1 MTQRLL
7 PQVLT
12 FWLLKPVTG
21 PAGLKC
27 WQLQAVIQLRKRQKN
42 DFYFTAFCCFFSPNS
57 RCETFVSQVSSVMLK
72 DARSRNL
79 TSVLGSRERFKHPN
93 FSNIYYCGR
102 YWCSSLWPVA
112 QAVRSLSGLGVTDA
126 ELYFT
131 LLFTW
136 SHWVLIERTQ
146 RFSHLQPGKTIS
158 ILCFQVFNL
167 FFYHLKLLFF

>member
-1 MTQRLL
+1 MLATSGGNSASQKTKKRFLFYSILL
-7 PQVLT
+7 FFFPQ
-12 FWLLKPVTG
+12 
-21 PAGLKC
+21 
-27 WQLQAVIQLRKRQKN
+27 QSMRNIR
-42 DFYFTAFCCFFSPNS
+42 FT
-57 RCETFVSQVSSVMLK
+57 QVSSVMLK

-79 TSVLGSRERFKHPN
+79 TSVLGLQERFKHPN

-102 YWCSSLWPVA
+102 YWCSSLWPVL
-112 QAVRSLSGLGVTDA
+112 SLSGLGVTDA

-136 SHWVLIERTQ
+136 PHWVLIERTQ